1 MRRTRPTSL
10 QPQCQVLSLDPSPH
24 LLCWTRLL
32 CSQSLVIDSTE
43 LTLTWG
49 SPFAGPQG
57 QLLILQMTCT
67 CGSGQGHSLRKDQVP
82 PLSFPSYSPSA
93 TKAAS
98 RKAVPHECFS
108 AFNPACYLRL
118 CCQALHRAV
127 PRKPS
132 VQKPQDQSPH
142 NCLHTCLLPPM
153 MQAAHC
159 RDSRGPGHHKGQWPG
174 TTSMISQSLPRLALP
189 SHLSFLSVFQ
199 SLL

>member
-1 MRRTRPTSL
+1 M
-10 QPQCQVLSLDPSPH
+10 
-24 LLCWTRLL
+24 
-32 CSQSLVIDSTE
+32 
-43 LTLTWG
+43 
-49 SPFAGPQG
+49 GP
-57 QLLILQMTCT
+57 
-67 CGSGQGHSLRKDQVP
+67 GQGHSLRKDQVP

-159 RDSRGPGHHKGQWPG
+159 RDSRVPGHHKGQWPG

-199 SLL
+199 SLLYVRSHQPDSTCCTRAAQRITNPTPEHPPLRLKNI